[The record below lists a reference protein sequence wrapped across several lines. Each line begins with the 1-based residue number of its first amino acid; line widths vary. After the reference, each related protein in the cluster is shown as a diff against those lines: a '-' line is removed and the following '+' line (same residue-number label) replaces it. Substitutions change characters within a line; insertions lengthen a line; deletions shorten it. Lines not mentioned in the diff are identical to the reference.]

1 LERILVIYAD
11 PASQRTVRQI
21 LEQAGYDVITA
32 RSGPNAMDVFHE
44 TNPGLVILDL
54 CEQGKSGQDLCREIR
69 ANSDVPLLV
78 LGAVGDLADVGV
90 LLEIEAD
97 GYITKPI
104 SPGELLAR
112 VRIAMRR
119 LIY

>member
-1 LERILVIYAD
+1 LERILVIYD
-11 PASQRTVRQI
+11 NPASQRTVRRI

-32 RSGPNAMDVFHE
+32 RSGRNATDVFHE

-54 CEQGKSGQDLCREIR
+54 GEQGKSGHDLCREIR
-69 ANSDVPLLV
+69 ADSDVPLLV
-78 LGAVGDLADVGV
+78 LGAGDLADVV
-90 LLEIEAD
+90 VMLEIGAD

-104 SPGELLAR
+104 SLEELLAR
-112 VRIAMRR
+112 VRTAMRR